1 MSAARP
7 PMDTIDR
14 AIVEATQAGL
24 PLTSRPYA
32 EVAAAI
38 GVSSTL
44 IDNMR
49 NGKQSVRP
57 DICEKIIQAY
67 PEFKDYLKGEY
78 SGATDSSQPPPDLQ
92 AEQMKQIIVSLQ
104 QIVDDYTAENA
115 TLREEYKLMRDKYIA
130 LLEKGY
136 KN

>member
-1 MSAARP
+1 MKNEVFAHALTQ
-7 PMDTIDR
+7 MKDR
-14 AIVEATQAGL
+14 HNVLVKEI
-24 PLTSRPYA
+24 
-32 EVAAAI
+32 AAAI
-38 GVSSTL
+38 GVSRTL

-49 NGKQSVRP
+49 NGKQPVRP

-67 PEFKDYLKGEY
+67 PEFKGYLKGEY
-78 SGATDSSQPPPDLQ
+78 SGATDNSQASPDLQ
-92 AEQMKQIIVSLQ
+92 AEQMKQIITSLQ